1 VTEALRVLPAHTIDI
16 RQDAVVRVFQEI
28 AEVSKAWRRT
38 GGSP

>member
-1 VTEALRVLPAHTIDI
+1 VLPAHSIGI
-16 RQDAVVRVFQEI
+16 RQDALMRVFQEI

>member
-16 RQDAVVRVFQEI
+16 RQDALVRVFQEI
-28 AEVSKAWRRT
+28 ADVSTAWWRT